1 MIVSIYLQLLLLLLL
16 SNNTVLATTWPIY
29 DQILSPYTYLGDTPY
44 QNITFNS
51 PNITKAMRIQR
62 DIAMNITI
70 DQLIWPALDLSTAF
84 FGKDYSTQR
93 LSQVDNA
100 LVMGYKR
107 LVVDLYWDPK
117 DLDWQ
122 LCPLSTHHNATI
134 LASGDISLPN
144 GYICAS
150 NFKFSNF
157 LDTVN
162 DYLVSTEVSRSPFK
176 TDLVFLVLNLH
187 DLGSSSPSSSST
199 NDTTKT
205 DSNLGQIIQNAIT
218 SNTALLPRIYTPSNL
233 TVDRTNISASFYA
246 HGREPY
252 FPIIRQQAA
261 QIAWPQWLYLIEK
274 KVQLMVG
281 YGTIPTTGNTTF
293 RLTMFDN
300 NTIFSSE
307 SVGGLMN
314 TTETTCV
321 NDGSWAFV
329 DDDKT
334 PFSYESALNLVR
346 TYLWNLIYNCI

>member
-1 MIVSIYLQLLLLLLL
+1 MTVSIYLQLLLIILL
-16 SNNTVLATTWPIY
+16 SNKTVIATTWPIY
-29 DQILSPYTYLGDTPY
+29 NQISSPYTYLGNTPY

-51 PNITKAMRIQR
+51 PNITTAMRIQR
-62 DIAMNITI
+62 DIAMNVTI
-70 DQLIWPALDLSTAF
+70 DQLIWPALELSTAF

-93 LSQVDNA
+93 ISQVDNV

-107 LVVDLYWDPK
+107 LVVDLYWDPI

-122 LCPLSTHHNATI
+122 LCPLSTHQKTTT

-144 GYICAS
+144 GYICAPK
-150 NFKFSNF
+150 FKFSNF

-162 DYLVSTEVSRSPFK
+162 DYLISTEVSQSALK

-187 DLGSSSPSSSST
+187 DLNSSSYT

-205 DSNLGQIIQNAIT
+205 DSNLGQIIQKAIT
-218 SNTALLPRIYTPSNL
+218 HNTALLPRIYTPSNL
-233 TVDRTNISASFYA
+233 TVDRINISASFYA
-246 HGREPY
+246 HGRESY

-274 KVQLMVG
+274 KVQLIVG

-314 TTETTCV
+314 TTETTCMH
-321 NDGSWAFV
+321 DGSWAFV
-329 DDDKT
+329 NDDKT
-334 PFSYESALNLVR
+334 PFSYDSALNMVR
-346 TYLWNLIYNCI
+346 FSYKI